1 MAMILLVDGSLELR
15 DALKASLKSAGFV
28 VDDADDGVAAL
39 ALLERR
45 PFDLLITD
53 LWLPQMD
60 GLALMKHLRAI
71 NPKMPVMVLT
81 GETTKRPVRYSVALA
96 TAWGAD
102 VVVQKPFDNDDLVD
116 EVNRLLAQYA
126 EKLA

>member
-1 MAMILLVDGSLELR
+1 
-15 DALKASLKSAGFV
+15 
-28 VDDADDGVAAL
+28 
-39 ALLERR
+39 
-45 PFDLLITD
+45 
-53 LWLPQMD
+53 
-60 GLALMKHLRAI
+60 MKHLRAI